1 MGKGGTARP
10 ITQVTGVKM
19 GRPKGTTVAKKS
31 PIQGVSMGRPAPAG
45 VKPQATQSVSMGR
58 SGGTKAAT
66 TTPAVSSTGVYV
78 VKKGDTLSGIAA
90 KHGVSLASVK
100 EANPIL
106 TTNKK
111 YKGGSMIWSGSKIK
125 IPTKK

>member
-1 MGKGGTARP
+1 MLFR
-10 ITQVTGVKM
+10 
-19 GRPKGTTVAKKS
+19 S
-31 PIQGVSMGRPAPAG
+31 
-45 VKPQATQSVSMGR
+45 KPQATQSVSMGR